1 MKKILLATTALAAT
15 LSLSLS
21 ACSDSDV
28 IPESLE
34 KNALALE
41 DVIDRLQDDP
51 GGDPLAQT
59 LAAIVLTR
67 DMPAHKDERR
77 ANLAREAQNQQRF
90 DAACAA
96 ALAMSDTN
104 RRDATLADVVHS
116 AATQCRTLPWAAFAA
131 LNINKENMAEGLRRE
146 VVRRWQECEQP

>member
-1 MKKILLATTALAAT
+1 MKKRLLTAAALAAGLT
-15 LSLSLS
+15 LGLS

-28 IPESLE
+28 IPEPLE
-34 KNALALE
+34 KSALALE
-41 DVIDRLQDDP
+41 DAVDRLQEEP

-77 ANLAREAQNQQRF
+77 ANLSREALNQHRY

-96 ALAMSDTN
+96 ALAMSDTD
-104 RRDATLADVVHS
+104 RRNGTLADVVHAAS
-116 AATQCRTLPWAAFAA
+116 AQCRSLPWAAFAA
-131 LNINKENMAEGLRRE
+131 LKIGKEDMAEGLRRE
-146 VVRRWQECEQP
+146 VVRRWQECEKQ